1 MVLWPTGRPQRYTAT
16 QVIEA
21 LNATKGTVYLAARWL
36 GCDAETV
43 QRYCKRFPTVM
54 AAKKSHHAEL
64 VDTAYLKLWAA
75 VERGDMWAVLFTLRT
90 LGKNQGFS
98 ERYEVT
104 GKDGGPIQH
113 VSIHMWEH
121 RFQAVHAEMAARKA
135 AMVAQRNGQAALP
148 EGQGNGS
155 VGEPTDTQ

>member
-1 MVLWPTGRPQRYTAT
+1 MGRPRKYTAT

-21 LNATKGTVYLAARWL
+21 LNATKGTVYLAARRL

-54 AAKKSHHAEL
+54 AAKKNHQAEL
-64 VDTAYLKLWAA
+64 VETAYLKLWDA

-90 LGKNQGFS
+90 LGKDQGFS

-104 GKDGGPIQH
+104 GQAGGPIEH
-113 VSIHMWEH
+113 AGIHLWEE
-121 RFQAVHAEMAARKA
+121 RL
-135 AMVAQRNGQAALP
+135 QAAHQRIEAEKAGIVASRAL
-148 EGQGNGS
+148 EAGHNGHA
-155 VGEPTDTQ
+155 VDPTGSPD